1 MKILIFRI
9 YEKVQRKKAKKKEIG
24 LKISKYEFIKAE

>member
-9 YEKVQRKKAKKKEIG
+9 YEKVQRKKAKKKEI
-24 LKISKYEFIKAE
+24 SKYEIIKAE